1 MDVMEM
7 FRLIYQ
13 EELPPDIGPIRKLL
27 QDYSDINLNQVE
39 SHLYK
44 IVRPNMMPNPVVL
57 RDGSSAPPCASATL
71 NTTNPPLSENKP
83 GGQRATH
90 ALAAGASSTST
101 RPQIPGIRAFSP
113 V

>member
-27 QDYSDINLNQVE
+27 QDYSDINSNEVE

-44 IVRPNMMPNPVVL
+44 IVRP
-57 RDGSSAPPCASATL
+57 
-71 NTTNPPLSENKP
+71 
-83 GGQRATH
+83 
-90 ALAAGASSTST
+90 
-101 RPQIPGIRAFSP
+101 
-113 V
+113 